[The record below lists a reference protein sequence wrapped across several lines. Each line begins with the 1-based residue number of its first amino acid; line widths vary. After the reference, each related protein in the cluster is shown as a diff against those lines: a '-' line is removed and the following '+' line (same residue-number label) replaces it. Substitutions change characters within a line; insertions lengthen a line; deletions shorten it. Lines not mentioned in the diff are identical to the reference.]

1 MEFLRKCARKIG
13 GVGPGTR
20 NAFTLIELLV
30 VIAVIAILAGL
41 LLPALSKAKEQGQMI
56 TCVNALHQIGLA
68 TSMYAEDNMD
78 TYFCNPASS
87 GGSDTVWLPNG
98 GAWVLN
104 PRSTI
109 PLTPDNDLAYWA
121 LGYLN
126 YFAKNKNLWADPEG
140 KVVDEWHDSGL
151 YYPHDFWMYS
161 CYGMCDYLVIP
172 YEGEGST
179 YGPDVRSGPLRR
191 HQYASPST
199 TIVCQDS
206 TEQKNEGSEDT
217 LGLFPGSDTILD
229 QWGPEGDLQPLY
241 PGVDLLSG
249 WWRHANCCVTLW
261 VTGDVN
267 RIKKVPRNVGI
278 DYRCYTGEMPGR
290 KPPTF

>member
-1 MEFLRKCARKIG
+1 MRG
-13 GVGPGTR
+13 Q
-20 NAFTLIELLV
+20 AFTLIELLV
-30 VIAVIAILAGL
+30 VIAIIAILAAM
-41 LLPALSKAKEQGQMI
+41 LLPALGKAKEQGQMI
-56 TCVNALHQIGLA
+56 TCVNNLHQIGLA

-78 TYFCNPASS
+78 TYFCNPAGT

-126 YFAKNKNLWADPEG
+126 YFANNKNLWADPEG
-140 KVVDEWHDSGL
+140 KTVDEWHDSGL
-151 YYPHDFWMYS
+151 YYPHDYWMYS

-179 YGPDVRSGPLRR
+179 YGPSVRTGPLRR

-206 TEQKNEGSEDT
+206 TEQKNEGGDDT
-217 LGLFPGSDTILD
+217 LGLFPGYDTILD
-229 QWGPEGDLQPLY
+229 EWGPESNLQSLY
-241 PGVDLLSG
+241 PGVDLLNG

-278 DYRCYTGEMPGR
+278 DYRCYTGELPSR